1 MVYNKIIRNRI
12 FSWQDLQ
19 KLSFNVMASGVLT
32 LGALALGT
40 IALPLATVA
49 MDHAGSSGMSSIK
62 LNSIK
67 LKQSTIVINR
77 STTSNK
83 PRSQST
89 NQSVVVRNSKPAARK
104 PRSIIYKMPA
114 GQEIKTRFLGQST
127 LYIATGATVNDVSLE
142 VTQNVVNNKG
152 VVLIPAGA
160 VIIGQFVPVS
170 GGSKFV
176 AQKLSSRGATIGI
189 LGESPTL
196 TDMKDPRETDTGAI
210 VTDAAIGGASGA
222 VLGTVMRGN
231 LKVEDI
237 VGGAV
242 AGAVIGNVT
251 APQVTVVEPQTPLV
265 LRTLQEVQFMVK
277 GKEMI

>member
-1 MVYNKIIRNRI
+1 MVYNEIIGIGNRI
-12 FSWQDLQ
+12 SSWQDFR
-19 KLSFNVMASGVLT
+19 KLSFNAVASGVLT

-40 IALPLATVA
+40 IAMPSTTVA
-49 MDHAGSSGMSSIK
+49 MDHGVSSGMS
-62 LNSIK
+62 SIK

-77 STTSNK
+77 STASNK

-89 NQSVVVRNSKPAARK
+89 NRSTVVVRNTKPAARK
-104 PRSIIYKMPA
+104 PRSVIYKMPA

-142 VTQNVVNNKG
+142 VTQNVANNKG

-160 VIIGQFVPVS
+160 VIVGQFVPVS

-176 AQKLSSRGATIGI
+176 AQKLSSRGATIGM

-196 TDMKDPRETDTGAI
+196 TDMKDPRETNTGAI
-210 VTDAAIGGASGA
+210 ATDAAIGGASGA
-222 VLGTVMRGN
+222 VLGTVMRGS

-265 LRTLQEVQFMVK
+265 VRTLQEVQFMVR